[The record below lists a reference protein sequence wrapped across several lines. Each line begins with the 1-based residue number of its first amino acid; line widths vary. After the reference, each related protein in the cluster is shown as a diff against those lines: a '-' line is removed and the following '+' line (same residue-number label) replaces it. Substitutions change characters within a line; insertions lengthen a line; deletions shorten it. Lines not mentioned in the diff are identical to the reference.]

1 MSEEIY
7 HHLCS
12 LEKQIH
18 SPKVRTDLDKLK
30 ELLHDEFKEIGRSGK
45 VYNKSDVFNQLAEQ
59 KNSPEIIS
67 EEFQFRALSD
77 TIVLVT
83 YYTYHL
89 LNKTQSHHARRSSV
103 WIFEQD
109 KWQMMFHQG
118 TAL

>member
-45 VYNKSDVFNQLAEQ
+45 VYNKSDVLNQLADQ
-59 KNSPEIIS
+59 KKSPEIIS
-67 EEFQFRALSD
+67 EEFHFKSLSD
-77 TIVLVT
+77 LIFLVT
-83 YYTYHL
+83 YRSYQQV
-89 LNKTQSHHARRSSV
+89 NEKKSHWAMRSSV

-109 KWQMMFHQG
+109 KWQMVFHQG
-118 TAL
+118 TPF